1 VKLLDGTRMDFHT
14 PFEVIAGEDDTT
26 MPAHIREL
34 MVLVE
39 AEDQN
44 SGIEISNWRT
54 GPCIFMAIVKRL
66 FYVVFVA

>member
-1 VKLLDGTRMDFHT
+1 LDGTWTNFPT
-14 PFEVIAGEDDTT
+14 PFEVVAGEDDTT

-44 SGIEISNWRT
+44 
-54 GPCIFMAIVKRL
+54 
-66 FYVVFVA
+66 